1 MNPLPQFKR
10 NLQSVSSFR
19 ISIPGAVYCIA
30 WLVVS
35 ITLPGR
41 IAVAQVQTVLVDF
54 GGRSNATPPVP
65 SGFFAVGGAGDSLI
79 DRDGISTLTSAG
91 LTGTR
96 FWISLQEIYGTS
108 MGFRYLDAR
117 LRRINASGLHPIAVI
132 YDTPSSLG
140 PSTCGPPSDISQWGE
155 MAASVVAHVDQKFPG
170 LLQDYEI
177 WNEAELPTSLCISD
191 YDTRLN
197 TYVSMFAAAAS
208 AMHAQA
214 KADGQTIRTGGPTIV
229 ELNIAPY
236 WLPELLNNPSTAP
249 YVDFVSF
256 HLYISGQ
263 NDINDGMDWPQLYA
277 FTQSSTRGVAYYY
290 QMIESLV
297 RAGQQPNPESTPIYI
312 TEFNT
317 NWAFAVDCCRNHPT
331 YGPLWNSLAITDFL
345 NVVYTGATAVPS
357 RVVYFNSAGN
367 YFCLLGEWDA
377 DMDCNQSQMDPYPQY
392 YAYQLFASPS
402 YLNLQDG
409 GHMAVSVSPASTA
422 LGLSATAFY
431 TDGADNVVVVNP
443 TSTSYDAVEVNLAN
457 PGLTLV
463 AGTQYLLNADNAQ
476 ISVQSATLTP
486 ISGGYSTALA
496 VPAYS
501 TVALSVAG
509 TQMGASPTAVLNVTP
524 QSGTHPLWVS
534 IDSSQSLGGGSAIIG
549 RTIDFGD
556 GQWLSWRPSTWHKYT
571 QPGSYTVSV
580 AVRNESQQLTYT
592 ETTITVY

>member
-1 MNPLPQFKR
+1 MR
-10 NLQSVSSFR
+10 
-19 ISIPGAVYCIA
+19 A
-30 WLVVS
+30 
-35 ITLPGR
+35 
-41 IAVAQVQTVLVDF
+41 
-54 GGRSNATPPVP
+54 
-65 SGFFAVGGAGDSLI
+65 SL
-79 DRDGISTLTSAG
+79 
-91 LTGTR
+91 
-96 FWISLQEIYGTS
+96 
-108 MGFRYLDAR
+108 
-117 LRRINASGLHPIAVI
+117 
-132 YDTPSSLG
+132 
-140 PSTCGPPSDISQWGE
+140 DISQWGE

-191 YDTRLN
+191 YDIRLN

-208 AMHAQA
+208 AMYAQA

-367 YFCLLGEWDA
+367 YSAFWASGMQTWTAINRKWTHILSTMHISCLRHPPISTCKTAATWL
-377 DMDCNQSQMDPYPQY
+377 
-392 YAYQLFASPS
+392 SPS
-402 YLNLQDG
+402 LLQ
-409 GHMAVSVSPASTA
+409 
-422 LGLSATAFY
+422 
-431 TDGADNVVVVNP
+431 
-443 TSTSYDAVEVNLAN
+443 
-457 PGLTLV
+457 
-463 AGTQYLLNADNAQ
+463 AQ
-476 ISVQSATLTP
+476 HW
-486 ISGGYSTALA
+486 G
-496 VPAYS
+496 
-501 TVALSVAG
+501 
-509 TQMGASPTAVLNVTP
+509 
-524 QSGTHPLWVS
+524 
-534 IDSSQSLGGGSAIIG
+534 
-549 RTIDFGD
+549 
-556 GQWLSWRPSTWHKYT
+556 
-571 QPGSYTVSV
+571 
-580 AVRNESQQLTYT
+580 
-592 ETTITVY
+592 